1 MSKTRDDAFKVYG
14 RQRSTTSICRGGH
27 EQGGHSSATDV
38 MWCDGFPGGSLDPF
52 LLVSFEDH
60 IILRLWEGEVRMKY
74 YG

>member
-38 MWCDGFPGGSLDPF
+38 M
-52 LLVSFEDH
+52 
-60 IILRLWEGEVRMKY
+60 
-74 YG
+74 